1 MTIDELARQPV
12 PWLSAAGHLS
22 DVVISSRVRLARN
35 LAAFPF
41 LTKASEGQRDQ
52 IYRSVADAV
61 TEGAMPGD
69 CWTID
74 VDAQDEVDREVLVE
88 RHLISRQHAQGEGRR
103 GVILSADESRSVMV
117 NEEDHLRIQGLRPGL
132 ELEALWKL
140 VNAIDDQ
147 IDGRLEYA
155 YDSRFGYLT
164 ACPTNVGTGIRVSVM
179 LHLPALK
186 ITQEIERVA
195 RAAQD
200 MRLAVRGLHGE
211 GTDAVGDFFQLSNQT
226 TLGRSEEQILDDFGN
241 SIVPKIV
248 EYERTAREALLAKRR
263 DQLDDKIWRAFGLLR
278 HARII
283 SSEETFLQLSHLRL
297 GIHTGRFSL
306 FGIDELNE
314 LTVAVQPAHLQ
325 KERGQRMRAQ
335 HRGIA
340 RAQILRDRLARYEAA

>member
-1 MTIDELARQPV
+1 MTIDDLARSAV
-12 PWLSAAGHLS
+12 PWLSSTGQMS

-41 LTKASEGQRDQ
+41 LTKASDGQRAQ
-52 IYRSVADAV
+52 IYRTVVDAV
-61 TEGAMPGD
+61 TEGAMPDGS
-69 CWTID
+69 WTVE
-74 VDAQDEVDREVLVE
+74 VDEQDEVDREVLVE

-103 GVILSADESRSVMV
+103 GVVVSVDESRSVMV

-132 ELEALWKL
+132 DLDDLWKS
-140 VNAIDDQ
+140 VNAIDDV

-155 YDSRFGYLT
+155 YDERFGYLT

-179 LHLPALK
+179 LHLPAVK

-241 SIVPKIV
+241 NIVPRIV
-248 EYERTAREALLAKRR
+248 EYERSAREALLAKRR
-263 DQLDDKIWRAFGLLR
+263 DQLDDKVWRAFGVLR

-297 GIHTGRFSL
+297 GMHTGRFSL

-314 LTVAVQPAHLQ
+314 MTVAIQPAHLQ
-325 KERGQRMRAQ
+325 KERGQKMRSTQ
-335 HRGIA
+335 RGIA
-340 RAQILRDRLARYEAA
+340 RAQILRDRLARYEAG